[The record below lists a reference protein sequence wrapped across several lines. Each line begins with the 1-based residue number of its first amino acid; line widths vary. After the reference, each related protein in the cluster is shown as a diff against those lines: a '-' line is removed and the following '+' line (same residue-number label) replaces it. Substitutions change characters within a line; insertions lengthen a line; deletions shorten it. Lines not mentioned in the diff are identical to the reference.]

1 MPIIKSMNAAAA
13 EPISPELVLV
23 CPELREHALET
34 VREFALETAQRV
46 QSYPVVTRASRS
58 YVLGVYELA
67 GAARMA
73 LAAFGSVTLVT
84 LVLTLIANALH

>member
-1 MPIIKSMNAAAA
+1 MHAAAA

-23 CPELREHALET
+23 CPELREHALDT

-46 QSYPVVTRASRS
+46 HSHPVVTRASRS
-58 YVLGVYELA
+58 YVLALYELA
-67 GAARMA
+67 GVARMG
-73 LAAFGSVTLVT
+73 LAAAGSVTLVT